1 MCQLPKTNHHTP
13 TNTKFG
19 FKKLSILALF
29 ACLWLSPQ
37 SAIAKIAN
45 CPAIYEGDISY
56 RSHSNFVESSR
67 GNAIWEEYKWDRQ
80 KINEH
85 LNEIKNREVLWHT
98 TLIEPDKIINR
109 HLEGDVQANI
119 TCVEYTT
126 DTHLIVSD
134 KRNRRF
140 TLNKQTGK
148 LLKTQRY
155 ELLYTLWLDEIPIY
169 DQNNIEKLQNF
180 GDYLFTLKRIDYI
193 NNSSLTIYKNNIPN
207 NYDIVLNMPDNY
219 FYLSAKQT
227 KSDTLNILETFKK
240 DSTINTKH
248 WVKMTDEQMND
259 WYHETYIQPKLLKR
273 AN

>member
-1 MCQLPKTNHHTP
+1 MKLIKQ
-13 TNTKFG
+13 
-19 FKKLSILALF
+19 LSILALF
-29 ACLWLSPQ
+29 AYLWLSPQ

-45 CPAIYEGDISY
+45 CPAIYENDISY
-56 RSHSNFVESSR
+56 RSHSNFVEASR
-67 GNAIWEEYKWDRQ
+67 GNVIWEEYKWDMQ

-85 LNEIKNREVLWHT
+85 LNAIKNREVLWHT
-98 TLIEPDKIINR
+98 TLIESDKVINH

-126 DTHLIVSD
+126 DKHLIVSD

-140 TLNKQTGK
+140 TLDKQTGK

-169 DQNNIEKLQNF
+169 DQNNIEKLQHF
-180 GDYLFTLKRIDYI
+180 GDYLFALKRNDYI
-193 NNSSLTIYKNNIPN
+193 NNSSLTIYKNNMPN

-219 FYLSAKQT
+219 FYLLAKQT

-240 DSTINTKH
+240 DNSINTKY